1 MGFQGYAGSLV
12 QKGIIEYIDA
22 EEEENILRLMAA
34 ETKARWKL
42 NIENQ
47 IMGDAIRAE
56 FNAID
61 SRIREE
67 HRPIF
72 TPLQEDV
79 KTTQENLKRFFE

>member
-1 MGFQGYAGSLV
+1 MTFTT
-12 QKGIIEYIDA
+12 
-22 EEEENILRLMAA
+22 EEEEILKLMAA
-34 ETKARWKL
+34 EVKARMKL

-47 IMGDAIRAE
+47 IMGDEIRAE

-61 SRIREE
+61 QRIRAE

-79 KTTQENLKRFFE
+79 KTAQENLKKEFE